1 MKKRMIGGRGLVWE
15 LRLRAPIVR
24 DSMNSQ
30 PTTHSLTPFSRLVHG
45 VLLVVWLLSYQ
56 GIAPALMLK
65 LEGDHTVKACSSQN
79 GEMQVVLGHAES
91 EASPNSQAQP
101 SKDALAGAVSEAGKQ
116 DHVFFF
122 KSVEEADSQTHR
134 LQSDLFCPAATVC
147 AVAWTFEQ
155 PVWTSKTHLVQ
166 HRPVPAWSPGQWIKN
181 GMIVMRC

>member
-1 MKKRMIGGRGLVWE
+1 MIGGRGLVWE
-15 LRLRAPIVR
+15 LRLRAPILR
-24 DSMNSQ
+24 NSMNSQ
-30 PTTHSLTPFSRLVHG
+30 PTTHSITPFSRLVHG